1 MRLCFPNYTAYA
13 VKLKKYIQ
21 LSKEISPCCFCI
33 IIIQGIYPGAKVQR
47 STHWNW
53 EDQDGGPGKTGKILK
68 VQDWDKNSIRSVAS
82 IHWAATNLTNVYR
95 IGHRGKI
102 DIQYI
107 QPASNGNIV
116 TICEYFVSLSFF
128 SFVGQCY
135 IEHLPIL
142 GKAQPVSVGNIER
155 SPEASHIRHAFNIND
170 KVKIVVNEEQLEQL
184 QDGNF

>member
-1 MRLCFPNYTAYA
+1 M
-13 VKLKKYIQ
+13 
-21 LSKEISPCCFCI
+21 
-33 IIIQGIYPGAKVQR
+33 
-47 STHWNW
+47 
-53 EDQDGGPGKTGKILK
+53 
-68 VQDWDKNSIRSVAS
+68 
-82 IHWAATNLTNVYR
+82 YR

-170 KVKIVVNEEQLEQL
+170 KVKIVVNDEQLEQL
-184 QDGNF
+184 QDGNFKKIIELLSYLRQNLP